1 MKSILSI
8 LRHHLSSEDMDWRV
22 VAALLLGV
30 TMCIFPVASNY
41 ITLSRAVGYEI
52 QAFEPYIIT
61 MSTSYQYVAIF
72 LGLFLLI
79 AEAPFVN
86 DRSTYEILRV
96 GKRQW
101 FTERIM
107 YVNIMCSVYL
117 LVMFVACV
125 AIAAINGNAIW
136 DNQWSSTMSLLAERQ
151 PQFAISEYRLFFPY
165 PRLMTELTP
174 YNAAIYSFFLTL
186 LYGVVLAMVALFFNS
201 IAKWRMGVIISLG
214 VHIVGYV
221 INANGPIYFPQQWS
235 PLSCAMLAYYYDDLY
250 NMDSLITLTIFIG
263 AWLMMWHCIRR
274 ISCRFEPR

>member
-1 MKSILSI
+1 MKSMLSI
-8 LRHHLSSEDMDWRV
+8 LRHHLCSDKVDWRV
-22 VAALLLGV
+22 FAALLMGV
-30 TMCIFPVASNY
+30 TMCIFPVVSNY
-41 ITLSRAVGYEI
+41 ITLSHAVGYEI
-52 QAFEPYIIT
+52 QVFEPYIIA

-79 AEAPFVN
+79 AEAPFVS

-107 YVNIMCSVYL
+107 YVNIMCGVYL
-117 LVMFVACV
+117 LIMFISCV
-125 AIAAINGNAIW
+125 VIAAVSGNAIW

-165 PRLMTELTP
+165 PQLMSELTP
-174 YNAAIYSFFLTL
+174 YNAATYSFLLTL
-186 LYGVVLAMVALFFNS
+186 LYGVMLAMVALLFNS
-201 IAKWRMGVIISLG
+201 LARWRMGVIISLG

-221 INANGPIYFPQQWS
+221 INANGPLYFPQQWS

-250 NMDSLITLTIFIG
+250 KMDVLITLTLFIG

-274 ISCRFEPR
+274 SSYHFELR